1 MVLSLLP
8 NGVMEDFC
16 CITDT
21 VERCTFLYRSFSTAL
36 TPLVKPGM
44 AGQLQIGERNDLQH

>member
-1 MVLSLLP
+1 MLLSLLP

-21 VERCTFLYRSFSTAL
+21 VDRCTFLYRSFSTAQ
-36 TPLVKPGM
+36 
-44 AGQLQIGERNDLQH
+44 AAQLSNLEWRGSCR